1 VWIVPAAKPQNH
13 KPGSPMGS
21 SIRSKGSINQSDDS
35 ARPGRALC
43 GAVSSAKGAN
53 HGSFDNFVDTQSDN
67 NPRSLNASLKRAPA
81 SAYSEGDAYSD
92 DHPSDNPAKGF

>member
-1 VWIVPAAKPQNH
+1 
-13 KPGSPMGS
+13 MGT

-67 NPRSLNASLKRAPA
+67 NPRSLNANLKRASA
-81 SAYSEGDAYSD
+81 SSYSEGDAYSD
-92 DHPSDNPAKGF
+92 AHPTDNPAKGF